1 MNKYLF
7 SLTLALC
14 GWSTIA
20 DNLTDYL
27 PANSTLVFSVRVKEL
42 MTSPIYQE
50 FRQQPEIAEKYQK
63 FEKELQLNNLTVA
76 DIPSE
81 LLIFMLT
88 DSSKCALLARTS
100 IPEKLFI
107 EKLNGKFKENYQ
119 IKYTE
124 TKIQDR
130 VVYLLDN
137 SQNMMQAAN
146 LKNTDTKTVAIAY
159 ITPDIVFLADA
170 VNAEPLLALMQT
182 KPVKPAEYP
191 GDDKT
196 LAWLMFQRKDTPA
209 AAPVSPEQ
217 MMMANI
223 PFNRFTLSVKNE
235 DATAKDLSLVA
246 LFSCTDKNA
255 AAMLAMQ
262 IQGVAMFGLSS
273 AFKNKPELGM
283 EISNSLKVSLQ
294 EEQVTAKLTV
304 TDDLRRKVTEYVRK
318 QNLPPAKPAQVQPAP
333 NDSKKVT
340 PAAAATV
347 TNNK

>member
-1 MNKYLF
+1 
-7 SLTLALC
+7 LTLALC

-27 PANSTLVFSVRVKEL
+27 PASSTLVFSVRVKEL
-42 MTSPIYQE
+42 MNTPVYQE

-63 FEKELQLNNLTVA
+63 FEKELQLNNLTIA

-81 LLIFMLT
+81 LLIFMLQ
-88 DSSKCALLARTS
+88 DSSKCAILARTS
-100 IPEKLFI
+100 IPEKVFI
-107 EKLNGKFKENYQ
+107 EKLNGKFKDNYQ

-124 TKIQDR
+124 TRIQDR

-146 LKNTDTKTVAIAY
+146 LNKTDTKTVAIAY

-182 KPVKPAEYP
+182 KTVKPAEYP

-209 AAPVSPEQ
+209 AGAPGSPEQ

-223 PFNRFTLSVKNE
+223 PFNRFTLGVKNE
-235 DATAKDLSLVA
+235 DATGKDLALVA
-246 LFSCTDKNA
+246 LFSCNDKNA

-273 AFKNKPELGM
+273 AFKNSPELGM
-283 EISNSLKVSLQ
+283 EISKSLKVSLQ
-294 EEQVTAKLTV
+294 EEQVTAKLII
-304 TDDLRRKVTEYVRK
+304 TDDLRRKMTEYVRK
-318 QNLPPAKPAQVQPAP
+318 QNLPPAKPIQVLTAP
-333 NDSKKVT
+333 DDSKKVT
-340 PAAAATV
+340 APAVAATV